1 MKSLC
6 IKNRRVADII
16 WNSKFYLPSLLIIS
30 AAAQITHTQLAA
42 MFLLIG
48 ICVFM
53 LVMCDDLLSIACPLL
68 CVSVLSVEFYRDYT
82 VLSPYAVYAAVPFAL
97 ALLFNVVYYRR
108 PFVKGKLFFP
118 LIAVSAALIV
128 GGIGVIAIDEYFRPV
143 SLYYTFGL
151 GIVMLLLYIL
161 FSSRLGNERSY
172 DRTERM
178 ADILYVTGLSAALV
192 IALFYIENFDEFIK
206 KGSAL
211 FFKPRNFIS
220 SVLLMT
226 LPSVCLLIK
235 RHIVHFAGFI
245 FMSAALIFAGSRSG
259 LLFGAMVGALCAV
272 YVVYLLRDR
281 FDLHKWYQVLFI
293 VFAAAVC
300 VLALRYIPVLYSSRI
315 VNGKLISDGETRM
328 AFISR
333 GIKDFV
339 ENPLNGVGLGNLR
352 NAEIFKAIIPG
363 SIIFYHNAVVQVFAS
378 MGILGAAAYGWLL
391 FVSLKLVIK
400 TVKTTLV
407 VFSIAYIGILA
418 MSMTNPGLFCPFP
431 EAGLTVLL
439 FSLTES
445 NTDVKAVRKEA

>member
-1 MKSLC
+1 
-6 IKNRRVADII
+6 
-16 WNSKFYLPSLLIIS
+16 
-30 AAAQITHTQLAA
+30 
-42 MFLLIG
+42 
-48 ICVFM
+48 
-53 LVMCDDLLSIACPLL
+53 
-68 CVSVLSVEFYRDYT
+68 
-82 VLSPYAVYAAVPFAL
+82 
-97 ALLFNVVYYRR
+97 
-108 PFVKGKLFFP
+108 
-118 LIAVSAALIV
+118 
-128 GGIGVIAIDEYFRPV
+128 
-143 SLYYTFGL
+143 
-151 GIVMLLLYIL
+151 
-161 FSSRLGNERSY
+161 
-172 DRTERM
+172 
-178 ADILYVTGLSAALV
+178 
-192 IALFYIENFDEFIK
+192 
-206 KGSAL
+206 
-211 FFKPRNFIS
+211 
-220 SVLLMT
+220 MT

-293 VFAAAVC
+293 IFAAAVC
-300 VLALRYIPVLYSSRI
+300 VIALRYIPVLYSSRI

-339 ENPLNGVGLGNLR
+339 ENPLNGVGMGNLR